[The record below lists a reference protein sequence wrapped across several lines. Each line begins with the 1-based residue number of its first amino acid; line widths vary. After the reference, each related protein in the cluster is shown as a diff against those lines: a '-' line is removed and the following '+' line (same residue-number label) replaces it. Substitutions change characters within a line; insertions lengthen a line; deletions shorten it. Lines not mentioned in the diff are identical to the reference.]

1 LRNPESDAPFATSVT
16 SATEWIEKNSS
27 KEKSVGALEG
37 KIALITGGNSG
48 IGLATARRFVK
59 EGACVFITGRRQQE
73 LDKAVSLIG
82 KNVTAVQG
90 DVSNLDDLDR
100 LYDVVRKAR
109 GHVDVVFANAGVVDP
124 VSLANSTPESY
135 DKHFNLNAR
144 GVYFTV
150 QKAIPLLADRASI
163 ILSGSAAWQMG
174 IPGYG
179 AYSATKAAL
188 VSFVRSWTAELAGRG
203 IRANVISPGPTE
215 TPMIHVGSK
224 GSPEGTS
231 EYFRKMIPMGRLGTA
246 DELASAAVFL
256 ASDESSF
263 ITGIDLPVDGGT
275 ASR

>member
-1 LRNPESDAPFATSVT
+1 M
-16 SATEWIEKNSS
+16 
-27 KEKSVGALEG
+27 GALEG
-37 KIALITGGNSG
+37 KVAVITGGNSG
-48 IGLATARRFVK
+48 IGLATAKRFVK
-59 EGACVFITGRRQQE
+59 EGAYVFITGRRQAE
-73 LDKAVSLIG
+73 LDAAVSLIG

-90 DVSNLDDLDR
+90 DVSKLDDLDH
-100 LYDVVRKAR
+100 LYEVVRKVKGR
-109 GHVDVVFANAGVVDP
+109 LDIVFANAGVVDP
-124 VSLANSTPESY
+124 VSLTESTAETF

-150 QKAIPLLADRASI
+150 QKALPLLADKASI

-188 VSFVRSWTAELAGRG
+188 VSFVRTWTAELASRG
-203 IRANVISPGPTE
+203 IRANVISPGPIE

-231 EYFRKMIPMGRLGTA
+231 ECFRKMIPMGRLGTP
-246 DELASAAVFL
+246 DELLASAAVFL

-263 ITGIDLPVDGGT
+263 ITGIDLPVDGGV

>member
-1 LRNPESDAPFATSVT
+1 M
-16 SATEWIEKNSS
+16 
-27 KEKSVGALEG
+27 GALNG
-37 KIALITGGNSG
+37 KIAVITGGNSG
-48 IGLATARRFVK
+48 IGLATAQRFVK
-59 EGACVFITGRRQQE
+59 EGAYVFITGRRQAE
-73 LDKAVSLIG
+73 LDKAVALIG

-90 DVSNLDDLDR
+90 DVSKLEDLDH
-100 LYDVVRKAR
+100 LYQVVRKEKGR
-109 GHVDVVFANAGVVDP
+109 IDIVFANAGVVDP
-124 VSLANSTPESY
+124 VSLADSTPDTY
-135 DKHFNLNAR
+135 DQHFNLNAR

-150 QKAIPLLADRASI
+150 QKALPLLADKASI

-174 IPGYG
+174 IPAFG

-188 VSFVRSWTAELAGRG
+188 VSFVRTWTAELAGRG

-224 GSPEGTS
+224 GSAEGTS
-231 EYFRKMIPMGRLGTA
+231 DYFKKMIPMGRLGTA

-256 ASDESSF
+256 ASDQSSF

>member
-1 LRNPESDAPFATSVT
+1 M
-16 SATEWIEKNSS
+16 
-27 KEKSVGALEG
+27 GALEG
-37 KIALITGGNSG
+37 KVAVITGGNSG
-48 IGLATARRFVK
+48 IGLATAQRFVK
-59 EGACVFITGRRQQE
+59 EGAYVFITGRRQTE

-90 DVSNLDDLDR
+90 DVSKLEDLDH
-100 LYDVVRKAR
+100 LYEVVKCEK
-109 GHVDVVFANAGVVDP
+109 GKVDVVFANAGIVDP
-124 VSLANSTPESY
+124 VTLADSTPDTF

-150 QKAIPLLADRASI
+150 QKALPLLADNSSI

-188 VSFVRSWTAELAGRG
+188 VSFVRTWTAELAGRG
-203 IRANVISPGPTE
+203 IRANVLSPGPTE

-246 DELASAAVFL
+246 DDLASAAVFL
-256 ASDESSF
+256 ASDQSSF
-263 ITGIDLPVDGGT
+263 ITGIDFPVDGGT

>member
-1 LRNPESDAPFATSVT
+1 MVT
-16 SATEWIEKNSS
+16 GEEM
-27 KEKSVGALEG
+27 GALEG
-37 KIALITGGNSG
+37 KVAVITGGNSG
-48 IGLATARRFVK
+48 IGLATAKRFVK
-59 EGACVFITGRRQQE
+59 EGAYVFITGRRRAE
-73 LDKAVSLIG
+73 LDAAVSIIG

-90 DVSNLDDLDR
+90 DVSKLEDLDH
-100 LYDVVRKAR
+100 LYEVVKREK
-109 GHVDVVFANAGVVDP
+109 GKVDVVFANAGVVDP
-124 VSLANSTPESY
+124 VTLADSTPETY

-150 QKAIPLLADRASI
+150 QKALPLLSEKASI
-163 ILSGSAAWQMG
+163 ILSGSVAWQMG

-188 VSFVRSWTAELAGRG
+188 VSFVRTWTAELASRG

-231 EYFRKMIPMGRLGTA
+231 EYFRKMIPMGRLGAA
-246 DELASAAVFL
+246 DDLAAAAVFL